1 MQALESG
8 SLRSWWLV
16 ELLDGRLNFLSG
28 HLERLDVQASLGDQV
43 ITDHQDSDAHN
54 TQSLSRIGP
63 SSFLLS
69 GIQTALSVH
78 RWLAAAEPKAFDDL
92 ICLLLRQLSDPNNDA
107 VLIRLQR
114 LQSVQLRLEKTDRH
128 EVTTPAGKE
137 GGYLLE

>member
-1 MQALESG
+1 MQALGSG

-63 SSFLLS
+63 SSFL
-69 GIQTALSVH
+69 
-78 RWLAAAEPKAFDDL
+78 
-92 ICLLLRQLSDPNNDA
+92 
-107 VLIRLQR
+107 
-114 LQSVQLRLEKTDRH
+114 
-128 EVTTPAGKE
+128 
-137 GGYLLE
+137 